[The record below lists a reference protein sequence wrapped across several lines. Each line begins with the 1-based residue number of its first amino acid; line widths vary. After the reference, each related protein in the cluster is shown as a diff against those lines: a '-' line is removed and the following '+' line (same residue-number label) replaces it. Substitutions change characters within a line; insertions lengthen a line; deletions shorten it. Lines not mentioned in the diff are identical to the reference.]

1 MKKILFL
8 IIALGLILCGCATGR
23 GYGFGNG
30 FIRGIDES
38 EGIYPVAP
46 RGIDES
52 EGIFPVAPIVPHYH
66 TVNTF
71 NWGTGERTTG
81 TIYDY

>member
-1 MKKILFL
+1 MSRKGGEKAMKKILFL

-46 RGIDES
+46 
-52 EGIFPVAPIVPHYH
+52 IVPHYH